1 MSAAVQLVREVR
13 TKAQPEHFDV
23 IVIGGGQAGLSVGYY
38 LARQGVRFLI
48 LDAHERVGDAWRKR
62 WDSLR
67 LFSPARY
74 DALVGMPFPA
84 PDDSFPTRDQMADY
98 LEAYA
103 KRFEL
108 PIRTSTRVEALT
120 QRNGRY
126 HLDCGEQQFEAD
138 QVIIAMANFQ
148 KPRVPELA
156 NGLDRSITQL
166 HSSEY
171 KNPGQLQDGPV
182 LVAGVGNSGAEIAH
196 DLAQSGREVWLAGK
210 PNGEVPFRMDS
221 WVARWFAARLLFRV
235 LFHRVLTIR
244 TPMGRK
250 ARPKMLNHATPLI
263 RTRLPELLAEGVRS
277 VPRVTGMK
285 AGKPELQDGQVLDV
299 RNVIWCTGFHV
310 GFSWL
315 ELPVFDETGA
325 PQHDAGVVPSHP
337 GLYFVGLNFLYSAS
351 SSMIHG
357 VGRDAE
363 RITRHLGQLRA
374 KQGAARFAS

>member
-1 MSAAVQLVREVR
+1 MNAAVQLVREAR
-13 TKAQPEHFDV
+13 AAAGTERFDV

-67 LFSPARY
+67 LFSPARF

-84 PDDSFPTRDQMADY
+84 PADSFPTRAEMADY

-103 KRFEL
+103 KRFQL
-108 PIRTSTRVEALT
+108 PVRNNARVDALT
-120 QRNGRY
+120 ERDGRY
-126 HLDCGEQQFEAD
+126 HITCGEQEFEAD
-138 QVIIAMANFQ
+138 QVIIAMSNYQ
-148 KPRVPELA
+148 KPRTPELA
-156 NGLDRSITQL
+156 GRLAPGILQL

-171 KNPGQLQDGPV
+171 RNAAQLRDGPV

-196 DLAQSGREVWLAGK
+196 DLARSGREVWLSGK

-221 WVARWFAARLLFRV
+221 WFARWFAVRLLFRV
-235 LFHRVLTIR
+235 FFHRVLTVR

-250 ARPKMLNHATPLI
+250 ARPKMLKHATPLI
-263 RTRLPELLAEGVRS
+263 RTRLPELVAQGVRS
-277 VPRVTGMK
+277 VPRVTGAK
-285 AGKPELQDGQVLDV
+285 DGKPELQDGQVLDV
-299 RNVIWCTGFHV
+299 NNVIWCTGFHP

-315 ELPVFDETGA
+315 KLPVLDESGA
-325 PQHDAGVVPSHP
+325 AEHDAGIVPSHP
-337 GLYFVGLNFLYSAS
+337 GLCFVGLNFLYSAS

-363 RITRHLGQLRA
+363 RITRHLAQVRRA
-374 KQGAARFAS
+374 NAKK

>member
-1 MSAAVQLVREVR
+1 MNAAVQLVREVSAE
-13 TKAQPEHFDV
+13 AQGERFDV

-38 LARQGVRFLI
+38 LARQGVRFVI

-84 PDDSFPTRDQMADY
+84 PDDSFPTRDEMADY

-103 KRFEL
+103 KRFKL
-108 PIRTSTRVEALT
+108 PIRNQTRVDSLT
-120 QRNGRY
+120 QKNGRY
-126 HLDCGEQQFEAD
+126 HVVAGDCTFEAD

-156 NGLDRSITQL
+156 SALDPSILQL

-171 KNPGQLQDGPV
+171 KNAAQLRAGPV
-182 LVAGVGNSGAEIAH
+182 LIAGVGNSGAEIAYE
-196 DLAQSGREVWLAGK
+196 LARSGREVWLSGR
-210 PNGEVPFRMDS
+210 PSGEAPFRMNT
-221 WVARWFAARLLFRV
+221 WFARWFGMPLLFRFF
-235 LFHRVLTIR
+235 FHRLLTVR

-250 ARPKMLNHATPLI
+250 ARPKMLGHATPLI
-263 RTRLPELLAEGVRS
+263 RTRVDDLTAAGARS
-277 VPRVTGMK
+277 VPRVTGVSR
-285 AGKPELQDGQVLDV
+285 GKPELEDGQVLDV
-299 RNVIWCTGFHV
+299 ANVIWCTGFHV

-315 ELPVFDETGA
+315 DLPVFDETGA

-337 GLYFVGLNFLYSAS
+337 GLYFVGLNFLYSMS

-363 RITRHLGQLRA
+363 RITRH
-374 KQGAARFAS
+374 AAQARSGLTR